1 MGSRLLR
8 TQNVPPDKPKPPTD
22 DPRYNPTV
30 AELNED
36 MRIPAT
42 PKELAAA
49 IFGWRETH

>member
-1 MGSRLLR
+1 MPKRPL
-8 TQNVPPDKPKPPTD
+8 DKAKPPKD
-22 DPRYNPTV
+22 DSRCNRTV

-49 IFGWRETH
+49 IFGWCETH

>member
-1 MGSRLLR
+1 MPK
-8 TQNVPPDKPKPPTD
+8 TDKPKPPKD
-22 DPRYNPTV
+22 DSRYNPTV

-49 IFGWRETH
+49 IFGRRDTVH